1 MVGNIIKLALLTFV
15 PLLELRASI
24 PYGILVLKENWI
36 TVYIVCVIS
45 NIILG
50 LLAYLLIDHA
60 IKLATKIPLLSRLYS
75 YYLVRTQK
83 SIERYVERYGELGVA
98 VFIGI
103 PLPMSGVY
111 SGSLAAYIIGLKYK
125 KFILADIIGV
135 LIAGTIVTI
144 VVLSGSSALGLF
156 MKRI

>member
-1 MVGNIIKLALLTFV
+1 MVGNILQLALLTFV

-24 PYGILVLKENWI
+24 PYGILVLKENWMI
-36 TVYIVCVIS
+36 VYIVCILS

-50 LLAYLLIDHA
+50 LLVYFVIDYV
-60 IKLATKIPLLSRLYS
+60 IRFATRFPALDRLYR

-83 SIERYVERYGELGVA
+83 SIEKYVDRYGELGVA

-156 MKRI
+156 IKRI